1 MNNDEIK
8 NMVADISYVVHALSR
23 EAFAKIDEYLKEYGL
38 VRSHA
43 AILAALKKNN
53 EMTMGDLGNEVHVT
67 KSNVTLLIDKL
78 EKLGYVERLLS
89 KNDRRVSLIRLTLE
103 GNRFLETHQE
113 RLYDYFS
120 DSFSSMSP
128 KDLAE
133 FRSSIFSIKNLLSKI
148 DKE

>member
-23 EAFAKIDEYLKEYGL
+23 EAFAKIDEYLKEYDL

-43 AILAALKKNN
+43 AILTALKKND

-78 EKLGYVERLLS
+78 EKLGYVERFPS
-89 KNDRRVSLIRLTLE
+89 KSDRRVSLIKLSPE
-103 GNRFLETHQE
+103 GNHFLETHQE

-120 DSFSSMSP
+120 DSFSSMSSQ
-128 KDLAE
+128 DLAE
-133 FRSSIFSIKNLLSKI
+133 FKSSIFALKNILSKMN
-148 DKE
+148 KE